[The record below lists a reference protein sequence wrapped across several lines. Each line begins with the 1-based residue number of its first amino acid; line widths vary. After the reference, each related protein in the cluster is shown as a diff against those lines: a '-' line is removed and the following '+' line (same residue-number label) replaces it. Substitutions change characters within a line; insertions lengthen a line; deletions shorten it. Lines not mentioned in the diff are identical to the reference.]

1 MKSPFLCLLLGVSA
15 QVRALGTGEKFKLVN
30 GGKAFDRFIT
40 IWLENQVCA
49 SLQLDLAVVCIGS
62 IHADGGLLLQDYA
75 KVIIDPHFADLKREG
90 ISLTKYYAHTHP
102 SQPNYLAS
110 IAGDY
115 FGLNH
120 DQSVYIPEN
129 VSTVVDLLDT
139 KGISWGGYFE
149 DQPGPGFMG
158 VASKGS
164 SGTEKWDYVRKH
176 KYVVSFIEW
185 LRVEVMHWH
194 DLCRAVDGC
203 P

>member
-1 MKSPFLCLLLGVSA
+1 MHPNHHA
-15 QVRALGTGEKFKLVN
+15 N
-30 GGKAFDRFIT
+30 G
-40 IWLENQVCA
+40 WPN
-49 SLQLDLAVVCIGS
+49 
-62 IHADGGLLLQDYA
+62 LQDYA
-75 KVIIDPHFADLKREG
+75 KVILDPHFTDLKREG

-120 DQSVYIPEN
+120 DHPVYIPEN
-129 VSTVVDLLDT
+129 VSTVVDILET

-176 KYVVSFIEW
+176 KYETSLPDPTPHHARNRVRTLWLTHNPRCEQP
-185 LRVEVMHWH
+185 LRVLRVH
-194 DLCRAVDGC
+194 LPQRQPLVVPGLLS
-203 P
+203 